1 MEREKL
7 PKKLVFD
14 NGIIIDFI
22 KYDNDTPLECGIT
35 YNLYCDEEE
44 WQLISLNG
52 IYIKTKT
59 YLFV

>member
-35 YNLYCDEEE
+35 YNLYCDEKE
-44 WQLISLNG
+44 
-52 IYIKTKT
+52 
-59 YLFV
+59 